1 MVPQLLAAFLL
12 SCPFGS
18 PISSAPASF
27 LPEVDVREES
37 PTVVVCLGDSITA
50 GKNVEVAQRY
60 PAVLQAQL
68 GAEYEVHN
76 LGLGSATLLKAGTPN
91 VWSRIDEALALEPDV
106 VTIALGTNDT
116 VSDRRE
122 NWEHIAQFEQDYAE
136 LVARFQAL
144 PEPPRV
150 LVCTPTD
157 MVLETPGLNLGRA
170 ADLAQRRPRLQEL
183 CQRIHSF
190 VESREGLEL
199 VELAPLL
206 AGRPELLVEGDG
218 VHPNAAGY
226 AVIAN
231 QLAAAIRLESSGRPN
246 LLLFLVDDLGW
257 CDSSVPMGEEPS
269 ALNLRYRTPNLER
282 LAARGVRFSDAYA
295 SGPVCTPTRT
305 AIMTGKAPARTHIT
319 YWTLHKDKDT
329 SARRDD
335 IAAPAWQ
342 LNGLQPGEHQTLPGA
357 MRSAGYRTIHVGKA
371 HFGVHDT
378 DGGRPEALGFDVNI
392 AGHASGAPASY
403 FGTHHFT
410 AAGRAGQDPHV
421 SSNVWDVPGLEKYH
435 GHDIFLTEALAL
447 EASAAL
453 REAHEEGVPFYMN
466 FAPYAVHAPI
476 MGNAK
481 YEPHYPELDDRE
493 RAYASMVESWDAAL
507 GALLT
512 TLEELGELE
521 RTVVIFSSDN
531 GGLSAHA
538 RGAAPDGET
547 ANTHNAPLKSG
558 KGSAYE
564 GGTRVPTVIAWPG
577 ITDVDGVA
585 GRLEET
591 PIISHDFFPTA
602 LGLAG
607 LSLSGEPEL
616 DGRDLA
622 PLLAGRRDAF
632 DTGRALGWNQ
642 PHQWGASGPGIWP
655 FTSLRLGDWKL
666 IYFHAGRRFELYD
679 LAQDLGEENDLAASH
694 PEKVL
699 ELARH
704 MQAWIEDTG
713 AQLSID
719 KRTGEEVESP
729 LETAEAQLGE
739 ALRGR

>member
-1 MVPQLLAAFLL
+1 MIRLLLTALTSLCSLL
-12 SCPFGS
+12 FCVS
-18 PISSAPASF
+18 PALATGARGEGPK
-27 LPEVDVREES
+27 
-37 PTVVVCLGDSITA
+37 VVVCLGDSITA
-50 GKNVEVAQRY
+50 GANVEAEERY
-60 PAVLQAQL
+60 PALLQQQL
-68 GAEYEVHN
+68 GDGYEVHN
-76 LGLGSATLLKAGTPN
+76 LGLGSATLLKAGRPN
-91 VWSRIDEALALEPDV
+91 VWSRLEEALALQPDV

-122 NWEHIAQFEQDYAE
+122 NWEYIAQFERDYTE
-136 LVARFQAL
+136 LIGRFQAL
-144 PEPPRV
+144 PEPPRI

-157 MVLETPGLNLGRA
+157 MVLETPGLTLGRA
-170 ADLAQRRPRLQEL
+170 TDLAQRRPRLQEL
-183 CQRIHSF
+183 CQRIRRF
-190 VESREGLEL
+190 AESNEGLEL

-206 AGRPELLVEGDG
+206 TNKPELLVEGDG

-226 AVIAN
+226 SVIAAA
-231 QLAAAIRLESSGRPN
+231 LAQAIRPARPERPN
-246 LLLFLVDDLGW
+246 ILLFLVDDLGW

-305 AIMTGKAPARTHIT
+305 SIMTGKAPARTHIT

-329 SARRDD
+329 SARRED

-342 LNGLQPGEHQTLPGA
+342 LNGLQPGEHETLPEVL
-357 MRSAGYRTIHVGKA
+357 RKVGYRTIHVGKA
-371 HFGVHDT
+371 HFGVHQSE
-378 DGGRPEALGFDVNI
+378 GGRPEALGFDVNI

-403 FGTHHFT
+403 LGKHHFT
-410 AAGRAGQDPHV
+410 QAGRAGQDPHV

-447 EASAAL
+447 EAGAAL
-453 REAHEEGVPFYMN
+453 REAHAEGQPFYMN

-481 YEPHYPELDDRE
+481 YEPHYPDLDERE

-538 RGAAPDGET
+538 RGAAPDGATE
-547 ANTHNAPLKSG
+547 NTHNAPLKSG

-577 ITDVDGVA
+577 VTDAEGLA
-585 GRLEET
+585 GSVEST

-602 LGLAG
+602 ISLAG
-607 LSLSGEPEL
+607 LQGDHGPEL
-616 DGRDLA
+616 DGRDLT
-622 PLLAGRRDAF
+622 PLLSGRRELF
-632 DTGRALGWNQ
+632 DGERDLGWNQ

-655 FTSLRLGDWKL
+655 FTSLRSGPWKL
-666 IYFHAGRRFELYD
+666 IYFHAKRRFELYD
-679 LAQDLGEENDLAASH
+679 LSRDLGETQDLAAEQ
-694 PEKVL
+694 PEQVL
-699 ELARH
+699 ELARR
-704 MQAWIEDTG
+704 MQQWIDATG
-713 AQLSID
+713 AQLSLD
-719 KRTGEEVESP
+719 RSTGEQVESP
-729 LETAEAQLGE
+729 LESAESQLRAGT
-739 ALRGR
+739 LGR